1 MMQDN
6 KARIQELFDK
16 WFDGTLSDAE
26 RLELGKYAAEPSFE
40 EELPL
45 LLKTQ
50 WDTLQATE
58 DFTLEDRQLLAQSIT
73 DRYPAEQAAPVRPV
87 HRVHFL
93 RKWGWAAAAAILIL
107 SVGAYLFT
115 TNKKT
120 AQPADRLVKNVDIP
134 PGKDGAVLSL
144 ADGSQVLLDTIKN
157 GTIAL
162 QGGAIAKVVNGALLY
177 EASGDEVV
185 YNTMSTPR
193 GKQYHVILPDGTEV
207 WLNAASSIRY
217 PTVFKGKQRTVTMTG
232 EAYFEVASLPLTP
245 SGGGGTKGRMPFIV
259 DVDGK
264 AEVEVLGT
272 HFNVDAYDNNTAL
285 STTLLEGLVKVNGT
299 TITPGQQ
306 ARITNVLKV
315 VNNADTEKVMAWK
328 NGLFNFEGAT
338 LEEVMK
344 QLERWYDIEVVYEK
358 GVPDIEFGG
367 EMTKNIS
374 LKGLLLVL
382 EKSDIHFRLEGRRL
396 IVLP

>member
-6 KARIQELFDK
+6 TARIQELFDK

-50 WDTLQATE
+50 WDTLHTTE
-58 DFTLEDRQLLAQSIT
+58 DFTLEDRQLLARSIT

-120 AQPADRLVKNVDIP
+120 TQPADRLVKNVDIP

-177 EASGDEVV
+177 EASGAEVV
-185 YNTMSTPR
+185 FNTMSTPR

-217 PTVFKGKQRTVTMTG
+217 PTVFKGKQRKVTMTG
-232 EAYFEVASLPLTP
+232 EAYFEVA
-245 SGGGGTKGRMPFIV
+245 KNADMPFV
-259 DVDGK
+259 VSANDK
-264 AEVEVLGT
+264 ANIEVLGT

-315 VNNADTEKVMAWK
+315 VNNADTDKVMAWK

-358 GVPDIEFGG
+358 GIPDIEFGG

-382 EKSDIHFRLEGRRL
+382 EKSDIHFRLEGRKL
-396 IVLP
+396 IVLL